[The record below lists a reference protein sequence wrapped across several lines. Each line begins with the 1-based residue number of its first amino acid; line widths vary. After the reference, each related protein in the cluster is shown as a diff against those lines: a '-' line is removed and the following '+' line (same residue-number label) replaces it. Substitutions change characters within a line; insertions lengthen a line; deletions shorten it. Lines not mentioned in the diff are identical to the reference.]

1 MKIKLTKLYLKDI
14 LTLIGLY
21 LVGFGWTLIDQY
33 FLPEVY
39 QRILAFILIT
49 LILFWLLFIINKPK
63 RNQMMNYANT
73 IVLITVS
80 FTVLLSI
87 ILHVIINHDFTY
99 KSILIWIL
107 SAIPPYVA
115 GFIYKNSR
123 TE

>member
-107 SAIPPYVA
+107 SAIPHYVA